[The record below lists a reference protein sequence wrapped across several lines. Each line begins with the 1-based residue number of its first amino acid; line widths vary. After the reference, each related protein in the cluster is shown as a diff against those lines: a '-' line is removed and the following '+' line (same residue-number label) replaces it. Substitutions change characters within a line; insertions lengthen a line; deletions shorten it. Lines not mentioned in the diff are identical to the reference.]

1 MEKTRDMGKHV
12 TFVAALQIGFGV
24 LGLISAVI
32 VYFVFAFIMQNV
44 NDVEIATVLFN
55 ALQLFIP
62 LLISVGS
69 VLGIIGGV
77 GLLRYKPWSRILV
90 LVLSALDCLSVPI
103 GTARGVYSIWVLLQ
117 DDTLELFAAKE

>member
-1 MEKTRDMGKHV
+1 MGKHV